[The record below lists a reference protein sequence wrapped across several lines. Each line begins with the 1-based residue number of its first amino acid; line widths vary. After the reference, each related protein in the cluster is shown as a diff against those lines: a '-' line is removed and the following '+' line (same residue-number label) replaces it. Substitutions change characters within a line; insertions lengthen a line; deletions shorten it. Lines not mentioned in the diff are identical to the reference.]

1 MRLPDDGAGAL
12 PLLRG
17 IILNDDKSSTYKL
30 ALLRSIARIADSAP
44 ATAVDDP
51 EDDAVR
57 IPLGLVALNWVRM
70 FLPLI
75 QAGLPQAPGN
85 SGPDGLGFAKA
96 GFRALGPLGVFAQGL
111 RIGSR
116 FTAEPAMS
124 IAKALTEARTTIAR
138 MPATN
143 FIRYPNSNRTV
154 FDAVSSSG
162 PRAKGGLAIETGF
175 LSSYGWLQVPG
186 HVWRAMQRLGA
197 WIEPVLVAEWARMM
211 RNYAEGMG
219 VVISPGVAETALQW
233 LEPDRDTELARR
245 VARQVLDRGEPLQC
259 VWSGRQLRKDQL
271 DIDHCLPWTAW
282 PCGDLW
288 NLLPANRQ
296 VNQREKRHRLPSA
309 STLAHDQELVIDW
322 WGRARLADPALK
334 HRFVREAAATL
345 PLGADPSPDEI
356 FAGLEWRRLR
366 LAQDHRVQSSG
377 AGQAPSESPKRR
389 GSGVSVAK
397 AP

>member
-1 MRLPDDGAGAL
+1 VTDFQAHLADLIPAGPGIALEVGEGSEHEAAWLSSVGYDVVAARPASLTVHPERPGRHPDPRIRWIDDRLPELSAVHRLGISFDLILAPAVWMRILPATRPRAFRKLVTLLKPGGLLWLLLRYGPAEPERPTWAANEGEIEALATNHGLTVVRSVHLPDHEGRAEVSWTAMCMRLPDDGAGAL

-96 GFRALGPLGVFAQGL
+96 GFRALGPLGVFTQDL

-116 FTAEPAMS
+116 FTAERAAS

-138 MPATN
+138 MPAN

-162 PRAKGGLAIETGF
+162 PRAKGGLAIETG
-175 LSSYGWLQVPG
+175 
-186 HVWRAMQRLGA
+186 
-197 WIEPVLVAEWARMM
+197 
-211 RNYAEGMG
+211 
-219 VVISPGVAETALQW
+219 
-233 LEPDRDTELARR
+233 
-245 VARQVLDRGEPLQC
+245 
-259 VWSGRQLRKDQL
+259 
-271 DIDHCLPWTAW
+271 
-282 PCGDLW
+282 
-288 NLLPANRQ
+288 
-296 VNQREKRHRLPSA
+296 
-309 STLAHDQELVIDW
+309 
-322 WGRARLADPALK
+322 
-334 HRFVREAAATL
+334 AA
-345 PLGADPSPDEI
+345 
-356 FAGLEWRRLR
+356 
-366 LAQDHRVQSSG
+366 
-377 AGQAPSESPKRR
+377 
-389 GSGVSVAK
+389 
-397 AP
+397 